1 MNQTYNSLKKAE
13 NVIKGDPKL
22 EEALT
27 NPALTKDDRISIVKQ
42 VNNSLQLDNT
52 TANFLLVL
60 AENNRLGN
68 FPSILKVWYVE

>member
-1 MNQTYNSLKKAE
+1 MNQTYNSLKKVE

-68 FPSILKVWYVE
+68 FPSIFKSLVC